1 MSLYEY
7 FDMASCESNR
17 YQLTITVQ
25 GRFIKPLQLW
35 FAFKAMFPFWFF
47 RFGLRAFRAAVL
59 LCSFLKFKTSAV
71 RFLALFALMDDSFVP
86 LVLSG

>member
-7 FDMASCESNR
+7 FDMASCESSR

-35 FAFKAMFPFWFF
+35 FAFKAMFPF
-47 RFGLRAFRAAVL
+47 
-59 LCSFLKFKTSAV
+59 
-71 RFLALFALMDDSFVP
+71 
-86 LVLSG
+86 

>member
-35 FAFKAMFPFWFF
+35 FAFKAMFPF
-47 RFGLRAFRAAVL
+47 
-59 LCSFLKFKTSAV
+59 
-71 RFLALFALMDDSFVP
+71 
-86 LVLSG
+86 